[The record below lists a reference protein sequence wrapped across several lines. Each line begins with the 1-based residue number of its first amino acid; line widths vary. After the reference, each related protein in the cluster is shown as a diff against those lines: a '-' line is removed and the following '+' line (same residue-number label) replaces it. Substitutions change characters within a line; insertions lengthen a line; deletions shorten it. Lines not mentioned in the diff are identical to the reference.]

1 MATPIGLE
9 DAVFSE
15 KMWPYSRICV
25 FLQTHKQIKMC
36 AISDLPPLQENDFL
50 ELDVADYR
58 EYLHAIA
65 GHLPKG
71 LEKWL

>member
-1 MATPIGLE
+1 MKAMIFM
-9 DAVFSE
+9 VV
-15 KMWPYSRICV
+15 YICN
-25 FLQTHKQIKMC
+25 QKQIKMC

-65 GHLPKG
+65 GRLPKG